1 MYATLLLAAGLQL
14 PVATL
19 TPPVGQGFAV
29 VELFTSEGCSSCP
42 PADDVLGTL
51 GGPGLPP
58 RLPRRLLGRPGLAR
72 SLRQRP
78 RHRPPAPVRGGR
90 ACLHPTDG
98 GQRAAGLRGL
108 GRRAGPAGHRSGRA
122 AIPSALQITLSG
134 DATRGQIRWRL
145 AGTTEGLRLQIAL
158 VEGGLSIPVP
168 RGENAGRTLR
178 HEHVVRAF
186 QSLPVQGQEGAAE
199 LAVPADA
206 RKENL
211 KMIVYLQDPKTL
223 AIVAAARL

>member
-1 MYATLLLAAGLQL
+1 MYATLLLAAVLQL

-51 GGPGLPP
+51 GGPQVFPLAFHVDYWDA
-58 RLPRRLLGRPGLAR
+58 LGWPDPFASALATA
-72 SLRQRP
+72 RQRQY
-78 RHRPPAPVRGGR
+78 AEGGR
-90 ACLHPTDG
+90 VYTP
-98 GQRAAGLRGL
+98 QMVVN
-108 GRRAGPAGHRSGRA
+108 GRRAFVGSDAEQARLA
-122 AIPSALQITLSG
+122 IAAAVAIPSALQITLSG

-186 QSLPVQGQEGAAE
+186 QSLPVQGLEGAAE

-211 KMIVYLQDPKTL
+211 KMIVYLQDQKTL